1 MSMFSGFRL
10 QCDHLLLRGLAV
22 ASLAAALAG
31 CATPPGGNPQGASQA
46 RDLVTDSD
54 EPDERKRAR
63 IRLELAVGYF
73 EQGQTTVALDELKQS
88 LAADPNF
95 GAAYNLRGLVYMRLN
110 DFRLAEDSFRRALAL
125 NPADANTQHNLG
137 WLMCQQARYTEATA
151 FFRQALGNPQ
161 YGDRPKTFLIQGLC
175 QLRAG
180 QRAQAEESLVRSY
193 ELEAG
198 NPITG
203 YNLALLLYQRGELVR
218 AQFYIRRI
226 NNSELANAE
235 SLWLGIRVE
244 HRLGNRD
251 AEDQL
256 TGQLRRRF
264 PQSPEVGQLD
274 RGAFND

>member
-1 MSMFSGFRL
+1 MSMFSSFRL
-10 QCDHLLLRGLAV
+10 QFGHLLCLWLAMGGLV
-22 ASLAAALAG
+22 VTLAG
-31 CATPPGGNPQGASQA
+31 CAVDPGGTRQGAMGA
-46 RDLVTDSD
+46 RDMVTDSD
-54 EPDERKRAR
+54 EPDERRRAR

-73 EQGQTTVALDELKQS
+73 EQGQTTVALDELKQA

-95 GAAYNLRGLVYMRLN
+95 SAAFNLRGLVYMRLN
-110 DFRLAEDSFRRALAL
+110 DLRLAEDSFRRALAL
-125 NPADANTQHNLG
+125 SPTDSNTQHNIG

-151 FFRQALGNPQ
+151 FFTQALANPQ
-161 YGDRPKTFLIQGLC
+161 YGDRPKTFLTQGLC

-180 QRAQAEESLVRSY
+180 QRLPAEDSLTRSY
-193 ELEAG
+193 ELDAG

-203 YNLALLLYQRGELVR
+203 YNLALLLYQRGELSR

-235 SLWLGIRVE
+235 SLWLGVRVE

-251 AEDQL
+251 PEEQL
-256 TGQLRRRF
+256 AGQLRRRF
-264 PQSPEVGQLD
+264 AQSPEAGKLE